1 MILKTLETFD
11 GRKMK
16 SHPRFSEKERN
27 KDASILYISSINT
40 RYSTCHS
47 SEQLF
52 IKDHPANNATYISV
66 FSNIVKDNFRNDI
79 PVNWFLPP
87 NISIPDRLSSRVSDP
102 RIAHSLFL
110 IFVTNTHTQH
120 ESTRIDTSIIQ
131 RILFH
136 FSIYL
141 LQDIPL
147 EWSSSKTLARPLHAA
162 ICRRYFQVEEPC
174 YESRPVSRPPLIPR
188 LSVLRANEI
197 LINFSPPLKE
207 SLYHGVNCQHIFIG
221 GERGYCWI
229 LRETS
234 FPRRIFPFFS
244 LNFFFLFRGGEKKKE
259 SLRKILSDD
268 GEASFLFFFDESP
281 DSGSTVFRINFS
293 FDLGRLVDNRDLIC
307 SLYIYTRI

>member
-16 SHPRFSEKERN
+16 GHPRFSEKERN
-27 KDASILYISSINT
+27 KDASIRLYISSINT

-147 EWSSSKTLARPLHAA
+147 EWSSSKTLARPLHSA

-188 LSVLRANEI
+188 LSV
-197 LINFSPPLKE
+197 
-207 SLYHGVNCQHIFIG
+207 
-221 GERGYCWI
+221 
-229 LRETS
+229 
-234 FPRRIFPFFS
+234 
-244 LNFFFLFRGGEKKKE
+244 
-259 SLRKILSDD
+259 
-268 GEASFLFFFDESP
+268 
-281 DSGSTVFRINFS
+281 
-293 FDLGRLVDNRDLIC
+293 
-307 SLYIYTRI
+307 

>member
-16 SHPRFSEKERN
+16 GHPRFSEKERN
-27 KDASILYISSINT
+27 KDASIRLYISSINT

-147 EWSSSKTLARPLHAA
+147 EWSSSKTLARPLHSA

-221 GERGYCWI
+221 GERGYC
-229 LRETS
+229 
-234 FPRRIFPFFS
+234 
-244 LNFFFLFRGGEKKKE
+244 
-259 SLRKILSDD
+259 
-268 GEASFLFFFDESP
+268 
-281 DSGSTVFRINFS
+281 
-293 FDLGRLVDNRDLIC
+293 
-307 SLYIYTRI
+307 

>member
-16 SHPRFSEKERN
+16 GHPRFSEKERN

-110 IFVTNTHTQH
+110 IFVTNTQH

-147 EWSSSKTLARPLHAA
+147 EWSSSKTLARPLHSA

-221 GERGYCWI
+221 GEKGYCWI

-244 LNFFFLFRGGEKKKE
+244 LNFFFPFSWGGKKKE

-268 GEASFLFFFDESP
+268 GEASFLFFLDESP

-307 SLYIYTRI
+307 SLYIYIRI